1 MSQAGSPATR
11 VLVHHRL
18 LSGHS
23 RDQQPTV
30 NVQVSVD
37 SDPGNDGLVARNS
50 LERRMSEY
58 ERKLA
63 GISYMAAGKEQDS
76 LLSSQA
82 HELQCPPRKANHLQC
97 PPRKIS
103 TGASGNDRVSLRES
117 TAAQDG
123 MLSVSEPSQGA
134 SENQKNRNEI
144 AGEDHLQW
152 KAEEAE
158 QWEAEDFA
166 SDAQTNPPADVEI
179 KGAKMQEVVG
189 QQLAAQAAGKKWM
202 NRHSHRP
209 SVLHLETR
217 ALVSNS
223 PLSSS
228 KSLGAAETEA
238 AENHVVKSVANEP
251 SKAPSNLSE
260 TPATQTE
267 SEAWQEM
274 EC

>member
-1 MSQAGSPATR
+1 MSQAGRPATR
-11 VLVHHRL
+11 VLVHHHL

-82 HELQCPPRKANHLQC
+82 HELQCPPRK
-97 PPRKIS
+97 IS
-103 TGASGNDRVSLRES
+103 IGASGNDRC
-117 TAAQDG
+117 
-123 MLSVSEPSQGA
+123 
-134 SENQKNRNEI
+134 
-144 AGEDHLQW
+144 H
-152 KAEEAE
+152 
-158 QWEAEDFA
+158 AEDFA
-166 SDAQTNPPADVEI
+166 SDAQTNPPADVGI
-179 KGAKMQEVVG
+179 TGAKMQEVVG

-202 NRHSHRP
+202 DRHSHRP
-209 SVLHLETR
+209 SVLQLETR

-228 KSLGAAETEA
+228 KSLGAAEPEA
-238 AENHVVKSVANEP
+238 ADNHVVKSVANEP
-251 SKAPSNLSE
+251 SKAPSNLPE